1 MQKEAVKQKQTV
13 DKQKKMFSLRHII
26 HEKLQKK
33 AYTDVLHKGVHN
45 YVVSGAA
52 RTKSALSYS
61 PDQNN
66 NKKRSKK
73 KGTNKHKKQ
82 TQKKESPHRNIG
94 KPQMRVYSWCSSF
107 SRELMC
113 YSCYIVV
120 VKAHTKEETKETK
133 RAEQMRG
140 KS

>member
-1 MQKEAVKQKQTV
+1 
-13 DKQKKMFSLRHII
+13 MFSLRHIR
-26 HEKLQKK
+26 HEKLQKT
-33 AYTDVLHKGVHN
+33 YTDVLHKDVHN

-61 PDQNN
+61 PDLPTT
-66 NKKRSKK
+66 KK
-73 KGTNKHKKQ
+73 KKQKKEQTNKKKQ

-120 VKAHTKEETKETK
+120 VKAHTKEETNETK
-133 RAEQMRG
+133 RAEQIRG